1 MNRCFVLLAA
11 LLLSA
16 CVGGAGNSVP
26 SVTYDFGLPVAR
38 LAVGGA
44 WPGLSLEVRSPP
56 WFDST
61 NVDYR
66 LAYADP
72 LTRRQYVGSRW
83 AGAPAQLIA
92 QRLRQQLGVVSATA
106 NSATDCL
113 IRVELQEFS
122 QVFDSAQSSRAV
134 LQAGVSLINS
144 KRRVIAERRFV
155 IEKSAITQDARGG
168 VAALVQAGTE
178 LGRQTAA
185 WLADSRSGTAGK
197 IYPDRMRSYPH
208 RYLHRLFLLHHF
220 LYFHF
225 FE

>member
-38 LAVGGA
+38 LAVGGT
-44 WPGLSLEVRSPP
+44 WPGLSLEVRSPS

-61 NVDYR
+61 NIDYR

-92 QRLRQQLGVVSATA
+92 QRLRQQLGVLSATA

-122 QVFDSAQSSRAV
+122 QVFDSPQSSRGV
-134 LQAGVSLINS
+134 LTASVSLIDG
-144 KRRVIAERRFV
+144 KRRVVAERLAV
-155 IEKSAITQDARGG
+155 IDKPALGADASGG
-168 VAALVQAGTE
+168 VQALVAASTE
-178 LGRQTAA
+178 FGRLLSD
-185 WLADSRSGTAGK
+185 WLLELEKNGGLKSC
-197 IYPDRMRSYPH
+197 
-208 RYLHRLFLLHHF
+208 RLA
-220 LYFHF
+220 
-225 FE
+225 

>member
-38 LAVGGA
+38 LAVGGT
-44 WPGLSLEVRSPP
+44 WPGLSLEVRSPS

-92 QRLRQQLGVVSATA
+92 QRLRQQLGVLSATA

-122 QVFDSAQSSRAV
+122 QVFDSPQSSRGV
-134 LQAGVSLINS
+134 LTASVSLIDG
-144 KRRVIAERRFV
+144 KRRVVAERLA
-155 IEKSAITQDARGG
+155 AIDKPALGADASGG
-168 VAALVQAGTE
+168 VQALVAASTE
-178 LGRQTAA
+178 FGRLLSD
-185 WLADSRSGTAGK
+185 WLLELEKNGGLKSC
-197 IYPDRMRSYPH
+197 
-208 RYLHRLFLLHHF
+208 RLA
-220 LYFHF
+220 
-225 FE
+225 

>member
-122 QVFDSAQSSRAV
+122 QVFDSPQSSRGV
-134 LQAGVSLINS
+134 LTASVSLIDG
-144 KRRVIAERRFV
+144 KRRVVAERLAD
-155 IEKSAITQDARGG
+155 IEKPAVSADASGG
-168 VAALVQAGTE
+168 VQALVAASTE
-178 LGRQTAA
+178 FGRLLSD
-185 WLADSRSGTAGK
+185 WLLELEKNGGLKSC
-197 IYPDRMRSYPH
+197 
-208 RYLHRLFLLHHF
+208 RLA
-220 LYFHF
+220 
-225 FE
+225 

>member
-1 MNRCFVLLAA
+1 MNRCLVLLAA

-26 SVTYDFGLPVAR
+26 SVTYDFGLPVPR
-38 LAVGGA
+38 LANGGGR
-44 WPGLSLEVRSPP
+44 PGLALEVRSPS

-61 NVDYR
+61 NIDYR

-72 LTRRQYVGSRW
+72 LTRRQYIGSRW

-122 QVFDSAQSSRAV
+122 QVFDSPQSSRGV
-134 LQAGVSLINS
+134 LTASVSLIDG
-144 KRRVIAERRFV
+144 KRRVVAERLAV
-155 IEKSAITQDARGG
+155 IDKPALGADASGG
-168 VAALVQAGTE
+168 VQALVAASTE
-178 LGRQTAA
+178 FGRLLSD
-185 WLADSRSGTAGK
+185 WLLELEKNGGLKSC
-197 IYPDRMRSYPH
+197 
-208 RYLHRLFLLHHF
+208 RLA
-220 LYFHF
+220 
-225 FE
+225 

>member
-92 QRLRQQLGVVSATA
+92 QRLRQQLGVLSATA

-122 QVFDSAQSSRAV
+122 QVFDSPQSSRGV
-134 LQAGVSLINS
+134 LTASVSLIDG
-144 KRRVIAERRFV
+144 KRRVVAERLAV
-155 IEKSAITQDARGG
+155 IDKPALGADASGG
-168 VAALVQAGTE
+168 VQALVAASTE
-178 LGRQTAA
+178 FGRFLSD
-185 WLADSRSGTAGK
+185 WLFDLEKNGGLKSC
-197 IYPDRMRSYPH
+197 
-208 RYLHRLFLLHHF
+208 RLA
-220 LYFHF
+220 
-225 FE
+225 